1 MKSVKAV
8 AILLI
13 WLEGVFMMGNHP
25 WFTLYRLIFLKVS
38 RNFFK
43 ILVWLIGSVMAFGTS
58 FFFLLSGVDDKDQAT
73 NPLYNTTTD
82 AILKT
87 IVMSFAGEPEMGN
100 LVFPAGLAGHFS
112 KFIFVLFV
120 FFILL
125 VLTNLLNGLTITDIG
140 ELIRESA
147 VSNEMARLRQVYRYE
162 VLVINIRRIRVI
174 AFILHPVD
182 FILSVFVNKNK
193 NITRY
198 QHKWGSSQWKKIVR
212 GSVTEI
218 LCDHPQILN
227 EAQAIL
233 DNKEK
238 EEGENDKLRKIE
250 KALEELRKISAII
263 LESVR

>member
-1 MKSVKAV
+1 MQ
-8 AILLI
+8 LGFQ
-13 WLEGVFMMGNHP
+13 E
-25 WFTLYRLIFLKVS
+25 TL
-38 RNFFK
+38 
-43 ILVWLIGSVMAFGTS
+43 FGTS
-58 FFFLLSGVDDKDQAT
+58 FFFLLSGVDDKYQPT

-100 LVFPAGLAGHFS
+100 LVFPAGPAGHFS

-147 VSNEMARLRQVYRYE
+147 VNNEMARLRQVYRYE

-174 AFILHPVD
+174 AIILHPVD

-198 QHKWGSSQWKKIVR
+198 QHTWGSSQWKQGPTR
-212 GSVTEI
+212 
-218 LCDHPQILN
+218 H
-227 EAQAIL
+227 
-233 DNKEK
+233 
-238 EEGENDKLRKIE
+238 
-250 KALEELRKISAII
+250 
-263 LESVR
+263 